1 MYVKCALKPVIQR
14 IEYFD
19 QLKKEV
25 AMEQNPEQDEKK
37 DGVKLQLSDDEEET
51 TEDVKAPGSGRRHD
65 AKTMLLQEDCQFNM
79 SLCFLQD
86 VLLSIRPEDIGLLFL
101 IYDCQHF
108 SESIITKSLNLLQRY
123 LKDDVLVKTLMY
135 DSLFE
140 GLSKLNASTMSEVD
154 SQSIHVTHQRLK
166 YMLD

>member
-25 AMEQNPEQDEKK
+25 IQEQNPARDEKK
-37 DGVKLQLSDDEEET
+37 DGQKLQLSDDEEET
-51 TEDVKAPGSGRRHD
+51 AEDVAEQGKGKQQD
-65 AKTMLLQEDCQFNM
+65 AKMIMLQEDCQFSM
-79 SLCFLQD
+79 SLSFLQD
-86 VLLSIRPEDIGLLFL
+86 VLLSLRPEDLGLLFL

-123 LKDDVLVKTLMY
+123 LKDDGLVRTLMY

-140 GLSKLNASTMSEVD
+140 GLSKLNIKDTND
-154 SQSIHVTHQRLK
+154 IDGQSIHVTHQRLK
-166 YMLD
+166 YMID

>member
-1 MYVKCALKPVIQR
+1 MIQ
-14 IEYFD
+14 D
-19 QLKKEV
+19 QDP
-25 AMEQNPEQDEKK
+25 ARDEKK
-37 DGVKLQLSDDEEET
+37 DGAKLQLSDDEEET
-51 TEDVKAPGSGRRHD
+51 TEDAKEPGSGRQQD

-79 SLCFLQD
+79 SLSFLQD
-86 VLLSIRPEDIGLLFL
+86 VLLSLRPEDIGLLFL

-140 GLSKLNASTMSEVD
+140 GLSKLDANTMSEVD